1 MRYQTELMKEILTNE
16 KAQEM
21 IDYVSRI
28 YGESYVGLWMFQAIG
43 TAMGKICDFSEQL
56 RYETSPVTATKL
68 IEFWE
73 DEYGIPADS
82 SLTMEQRR
90 NRIISK
96 IRDRGACTP
105 KRLAAAVSAALGGVP
120 VEVTERTGKNTFNVN
135 IRLGVPSI
143 APAVAVIEA
152 MKPAHL
158 IYTLQVARQL
168 VSETDLKIAIA
179 ITHAEMY
186 KVEVIQ

>member
-56 RYETSPVTATKL
+56 RYETSPVTTTKL

-90 NRIISK
+90 LRIISK
-96 IRDRGACTP
+96 IRDII
-105 KRLAAAVSAALGGVP
+105 
-120 VEVTERTGKNTFNVN
+120 NDF
-135 IRLGVPSI
+135 
-143 APAVAVIEA
+143 
-152 MKPAHL
+152 
-158 IYTLQVARQL
+158 TLVF
-168 VSETDLKIAIA
+168 
-179 ITHAEMY
+179 
-186 KVEVIQ
+186 